1 METRKDCFNSLLLP
15 GRLHKSTE
23 TAKPYRNR
31 WMKYMEKL
39 LTDAYYSKWFSLLHV
54 NLENEFE
61 KIKTREWTAEHFKF
75 ATAVSVM
82 SSSKIEGET
91 LEIDSYIKHKMLAV
105 EYLSNLTEKPN
116 DLYAAYE
123 FAKDH
128 SLSIEHLNTVHSIAT
143 RHLLHE
149 QQRGQVRTGNMLI
162 VEQQSQRVQ
171 YEAASAQ
178 LVQKE
183 YDRLWNE
190 LNNLI
195 DLNLNVSETFY
206 YASLIHL
213 VFVKIHPFYDGN
225 GRTARLLEK
234 WFLYSKLGE
243 KAWYVPSELH
253 YYNNLKSYYHNL
265 ARVGLLYEELKYERG
280 VPFLLMLPQSL
291 IFEK

>member
-1 METRKDCFNSLLLP
+1 
-15 GRLHKSTE
+15 
-23 TAKPYRNR
+23 
-31 WMKYMEKL
+31 MEKL
-39 LTDAYYSKWFSLLHV
+39 LSDTYYNTWLSLLDV
-54 NLENEFE
+54 KLDKEFE
-61 KIKTREWTAEHFKF
+61 KIKAREWTAENFKF

-91 LEIDSYIKHKMLAV
+91 LEVDSYVKHKMLDV
-105 EYLSNLTEKPN
+105 EYLPNLTEKPN

-128 SLSIEHLNTVHSIAT
+128 TLSKEHFNKCHAIAT
-143 RHLLHE
+143 LHLLHE
-149 QQRGQVRTGNMLI
+149 QQRGQIRKGNMLI
-162 VEQQSQRVQ
+162 MDQQSQRVE

-178 LVQKE
+178 LVQIE
-183 YDRLWNE
+183 YERFWNE

-195 DLNLNVSETFY
+195 VLNLKIDETFY

-213 VFVKIHPFYDGN
+213 VFVKIHPFNDGN

-234 WFLYSKLGE
+234 WFLSSKLGE
-243 KAWYVPSELH
+243 KAWYIPSELH

-265 ARVGLLYEELKYERG
+265 ARVGLFYEELKYERG

-291 IFEK
+291 LFEK